1 MVRYKQAFFWCQEH
15 RAQLLTMPH
24 HFLCLQPLVNQ
35 GYIGNICATRSL
47 QAALGSP
54 RHFYPA
60 FYHLLVAYTPV
71 CSDKMLR
78 LERLAAQDAHHLTAH
93 VGVARRCHTRPQN
106 SPTCR
111 VQCSPKFGAFLVHAV
126 GAAIGLVRGTPPF
139 KTLPTIIELPYVL
152 PPDVLPRWRLLK
164 AVSSGLLP
172 AMAEDILNS

>member
-1 MVRYKQAFFWCQEH
+1 
-15 RAQLLTMPH
+15 MPH
-24 HFLCLQPLVNQ
+24 HFLCLQPLANQ
-35 GYIGNICATRSL
+35 GYIGNTCTTRSL

-111 VQCSPKFGAFLVHAV
+111 VQCSPKFGAFLVHPV
-126 GAAIGLVRGTPPF
+126 GAAYRPGSWHTPHSRPYPQSSNF
-139 KTLPTIIELPYVL
+139 LMSFLQTFCLDGGPSRLSHPDCCLLWQKTSSTLE
-152 PPDVLPRWRLLK
+152 RRLW
-164 AVSSGLLP
+164 
-172 AMAEDILNS
+172 